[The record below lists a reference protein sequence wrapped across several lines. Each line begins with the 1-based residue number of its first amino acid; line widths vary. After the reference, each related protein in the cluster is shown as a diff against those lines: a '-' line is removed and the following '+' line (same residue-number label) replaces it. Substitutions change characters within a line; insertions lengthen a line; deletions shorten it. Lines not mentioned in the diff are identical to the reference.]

1 MVAYTSPDCLPY
13 FEGTD
18 SPCVNTG
25 TVCEPSTVDCDF
37 AAAVEAKLDE
47 FDDIVAVVSNP
58 PMAWIETFNPMVVT
72 VGTLS
77 DDPVIFDTVRVDSD
91 NMVNLDE
98 NPSAITITRTGLY
111 HIFLYCRALTV
122 LGGANF
128 LNLVFSTNTGRAS
141 TLPTFPQN
149 SVTADQAIQIN
160 GQEIA
165 PQVSMV
171 TYFQAGQVI
180 TGLLNANGITSDAVA
195 TIKIGMGVAWL
206 GDLAS

>member
-1 MVAYTSPDCLPY
+1 VVAYTTPDCLPY
-13 FEGTD
+13 FQGTD

-37 AAAVEAKLDE
+37 AAVVEAKLDE
-47 FDDIVAVVSNP
+47 FDDVVEVVSSP
-58 PMAWIETFNPMVVT
+58 PMAWVETLVPMVVT

-77 DDPVIFDTVRVDSD
+77 DDQVIFDTVRVDSD

-111 HIFLYCRALTV
+111 QIFLYCRALTV

-128 LNLVFSTNTGRAS
+128 LDLVMNTTAPPGN

-149 SVTADQAIQIN
+149 SVTCDQAIQLN
-160 GQEIA
+160 AQEIA

-171 TYFQAGQVI
+171 TYYQEGQVI
-180 TGLLNANGITSDAVA
+180 TASLNANGITSDAVA
-195 TIKIGMGVAWL
+195 TIKISMGVVWL
-206 GDLAS
+206 GDLA